1 MTKFNKSLVAANLL
15 ISDCREIVIDKFVK
29 QSSDRAAEIQVK
41 NILPLLCILEEIAGV
56 TEGKT
61 WKFAYIKISSV

>member
-15 ISDCREIVIDKFVK
+15 ISDCREIVMDKFVK
-29 QSSDRAAEIQVK
+29 QSSDRAAEIQIK

-61 WKFAYIKISSV
+61 